1 MKKILGAL
9 IILGWYSA
17 IGQDLGLYQKR
28 VYVNE
33 KKDTLRYRIL
43 FPENYE
49 KTKKYPLVLF
59 LHGAGERGRDN
70 EKQLTH
76 GAKLFL
82 SPENR
87 EKFPAIVIFP
97 QCPKESFWSSIVADR
112 SKTPVTF
119 SFDYSRPMTTPLKSV
134 VAVVKR
140 VAAEEGV

>member
-43 FPENYE
+43 FPENYD

-82 SPENR
+82 APENR
-87 EKFPAIVIFP
+87 KNFPCIVVFP
-97 QCPKESFWSSIVADR
+97 QCPSESFWSSMKADR
-112 SKTPVTF
+112 SKTPTVF
-119 SFDYSRPMTTPLKSV
+119 DFDYSRPSNTPLLSSIELV
-134 VAVVKR
+134 N
-140 VAAEEGV
+140 